1 VRTKT
6 NNNAQVW
13 LATVIKGWGLIL
25 LSLHLVA
32 YTLPESV
39 AWGVWPFTFLP
50 LWLGWAGALAVGLL
64 IIPVVNNSVATGIT
78 WLGERTL
85 RIVAP
90 IVPSIQF
97 RFALMALLSGAVFWL
112 ARLRH
117 LRWGD
122 SYLLSIALSYPD
134 LELRVIYNWQAPLT
148 VFLHQRLWQFVADP
162 LLGWP
167 VEAVYATTSIICGM
181 LFVYVLLNF
190 AMRLGRHR
198 LESVVIAGMVLTTGS
213 MQLFFGYVEN
223 YVIISLLLLI
233 TLFFVWRS
241 TQGEMS
247 LVWPVTGLAIANAF
261 HPSTVFLWPGM
272 LLLGYLSW
280 RRRQISGLKAMFSVV
295 VPPLLVGG
303 GVLLLMELGGHGLS
317 AFLGKDRPGG
327 GDGIWFVPLFETTTE
342 WQQYTMFSVAHF
354 LDWANIHLLISPFGI
369 PLLLTSL
376 LAVW

>member
-1 VRTKT
+1 MGISTPAVRTKT

-167 VEAVYATTSIICGM
+167 VEAVYATTSIICGL

-303 GVLLLMELGGHGLS
+303 GVLLLMELGGHG
-317 AFLGKDRPGG
+317 
-327 GDGIWFVPLFETTTE
+327 
-342 WQQYTMFSVAHF
+342 
-354 LDWANIHLLISPFGI
+354 
-369 PLLLTSL
+369 
-376 LAVW
+376 